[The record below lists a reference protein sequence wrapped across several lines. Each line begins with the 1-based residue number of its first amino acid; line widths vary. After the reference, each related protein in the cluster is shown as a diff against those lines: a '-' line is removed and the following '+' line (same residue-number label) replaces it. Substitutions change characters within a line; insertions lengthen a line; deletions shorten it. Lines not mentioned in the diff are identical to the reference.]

1 MSVESAIEKRPVAI
15 KRKFRHIEKIN
26 KIDIVFSVYLN
37 YY

>member
-1 MSVESAIEKRPVAI
+1 MSVESNIENRSVAI

-26 KIDIVFSVYLN
+26 KIDIVFSIYLN